1 MWIVVVCGII
11 GNGIH
16 DISRLSK
23 IKLRVITIDT
33 KYILVKSTFIHNNNS
48 QQTRSENEILMLPLW
63 YQSKHLNWI
72 FFPKDRKQGK
82 NVYSYSTF
90 S

>member
-16 DISRLSK
+16 HISRLNK

-33 KYILVKSTFIHNNNS
+33 KYILAKSTFIHNNS
-48 QQTRSENEILMLPLW
+48 QQTRSENEILMLHLW
-63 YQSKHLNWI
+63 YQSKHL
-72 FFPKDRKQGK
+72 PLA
-82 NVYSYSTF
+82 S
-90 S
+90 

>member
-16 DISRLSK
+16 DISRLNK

-33 KYILVKSTFIHNNNS
+33 KCILVKSTFIHNNNS
-48 QQTRSENEILMLPLW
+48 QQTRSENEILMLDLW
-63 YQSKHLNWI
+63 YQSKHL
-72 FFPKDRKQGK
+72 PLA
-82 NVYSYSTF
+82 S
-90 S
+90 